1 MSSDGVSPEQFRA
14 ALGAY
19 ATGVTVVTAIGENGP
34 SGATANAVT
43 SLSLDPPM
51 MLACLDRGSRTLNAV
66 RAQGRFGVNAL
77 AAGQDELARRFAG
90 KDAEAEK
97 WEGVEW
103 SESEELPRLPGA
115 LLWVA
120 CELRDLID
128 GGDHLI
134 VTGNVL
140 AADSRDGHPLL
151 FHRGAYRDLLAE
163 S

>member
-1 MSSDGVSPEQFRA
+1 MPVSPEQFRA

-19 ATGVTVVTAIGENGP
+19 ATGVTVVTAVGASGP

-51 MLACLDRGSRTLNAV
+51 MLACLDRGSRTLTSV

-77 AAGQDELARRFAG
+77 AAGQEELARRFAG
-90 KDAEAEK
+90 KGVEAEK
-97 WEGVEW
+97 WDGVEW
-103 SESEELPRLPGA
+103 SESDQLPRLPGA
-115 LLWVA
+115 LMWVA

-134 VTGNVL
+134 LTGNVL
-140 AADSRDGHPLL
+140 AADSHEGQPLL

>member
-1 MSSDGVSPEQFRA
+1 MPGDGPSPEGFRD

-19 ATGVTVVTAIGENGP
+19 ATGVTVVTAIGPNGP

-51 MLACLDRGSRTLNAV
+51 MLACLDRGSRTLEAV
-66 RAQGRFGVNAL
+66 RAAGHFGVNAL
-77 AAGQDELARRFAG
+77 AADQEALATSFSS
-90 KDAEAEK
+90 KDPHPEK
-97 WEGVEW
+97 WRDVAW
-103 SESEELPRLPGA
+103 SESRGMPRIDGV

-134 VTGNVL
+134 LTGRVL
-140 AADSRDGHPLL
+140 EAEGAAGDPLI
-151 FHRGAYRDLLAE
+151 FFEGGYRPLD
-163 S
+163 